1 MTDPH
6 DHLRMVI
13 EEMAHPDPQHAAA
26 FERLWAHHW
35 RTAIREARE
44 FNDRELLHAMLDTGH
59 PVPADIAR
67 QLLGLKK
74 NGKGAPAAIRGTP
87 EDVVEW
93 VRRAILGGHP
103 YADGAAFAAVARQL
117 GCSTSTVRN
126 RYRECPP
133 AVRKQIKRD
142 VEEFHGL
149 LENINRATTPEE
161 KQKATEYLIERYDEA
176 ASSRG

>member
-1 MTDPH
+1 MTDVP
-6 DHLRMVI
+6 DHLRLVI
-13 EEMAHPDPQHAAA
+13 EEMADPDPERAAV
-26 FERLWAHHW
+26 FHRLWAHHW

-74 NGKGAPAAIRGTP
+74 NGKGAPATIRATP

-93 VRRAILGGHP
+93 VRQAILEGHP

-117 GCSTSTVRN
+117 GCSTSTVRA

-133 AVRKQIKRD
+133 AMRAQIKRD
-142 VEEFHGL
+142 VEQLHGL
-149 LENINRATTPEE
+149 LEKYNRATTPQE
-161 KQKATEYLIERYDEA
+161 KQKASDDLVEAYQEVA
-176 ASSRG
+176 ASRG